1 MSAPTRTKAIVNPA
15 AGNGR
20 VRRVWPELLSRL
32 LDRPLSVAWTT
43 GPGDATLLTRRALQN
58 GYDRIVAVGGDGT
71 LNEVVNGF
79 FDDGAPVQPN
89 AVLVPVACGTG
100 SDFSRTLEAMQPRD
114 RAPNPRPEP
123 HEIDVGLA
131 RFVGHDGLPVRRYF
145 VNVASFGLGG
155 VVVRSIRKI
164 REQTRLTGAAA
175 YFVAILRGLA
185 RHRPDRVQLSSE
197 RSPANDGDP
206 TQNGPPAIVRDLRI
220 RNVAVANGR
229 FFGGG
234 LQIAPSADL
243 SDGLLDV
250 VAIDD
255 AAVPVLLRHAARFY
269 RGRHYTL
276 PCVTHETTRAV
287 HAAPLDPVRP
297 VWLDLDGEPVG
308 RLPATFEVR
317 PASLSVQP
325 LLLHSAVPE
334 P

>member
-20 VRRVWPELLSRL
+20 VRQVWPGLLAHL
-32 LDRPLSVAWTT
+32 IDQPVSVAWTT

-79 FDDGAPVQPN
+79 FDDGAPVRPA
-89 AVLVPVACGTG
+89 AVLVPVPCGTG
-100 SDFSRTLEAMQPRD
+100 SDFSRTLSAMGPQG
-114 RAPNPRPEP
+114 RASNRRPEP
-123 HEIDVGLA
+123 HVIDVGLA
-131 RFVGHDGLPVRRYF
+131 RFVGNDGLPVRRYF

-164 REQTRLTGAAA
+164 REQTRLTGTAA
-175 YFVAILRGLA
+175 YLVAILRGLA
-185 RHRPDRVQLSSE
+185 QHRPDAVRLSTPPSYAE
-197 RSPANDGDP
+197 NGSPA
-206 TQNGPPAIVRDLRI
+206 TVRDLRI

-234 LQIAPSADL
+234 LQIAPSAAL

-255 AAVPVLLRHAARFY
+255 APVPALLRHAARFY
-269 RGRHYTL
+269 RGRHYAL
-276 PCVTHETTRAV
+276 PCVSHERTQSF
-287 HAAPLDPVRP
+287 HAAPLDPARP

-308 RLPATFEVR
+308 RLPATFDVR
-317 PASLSVQP
+317 PSSLCVQP
-325 LLLHSAVPE
+325 LLPHGATLE